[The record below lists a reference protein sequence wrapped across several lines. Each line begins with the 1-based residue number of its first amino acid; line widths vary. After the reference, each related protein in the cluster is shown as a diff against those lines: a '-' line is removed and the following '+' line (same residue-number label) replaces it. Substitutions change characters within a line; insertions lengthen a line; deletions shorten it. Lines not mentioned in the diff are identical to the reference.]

1 MEENIT
7 TVTQRAT
14 DTMSD
19 NLAIQ
24 DDYSDQHNWICVK
37 QLNYY

>member
-7 TVTQRAT
+7 IVTHRAT

-19 NLAIQ
+19 KLVIQ

-37 QLNYY
+37 Q